1 MAEAYAW
8 PEGQIAFWT
17 GTATASAVIAY
28 AQNSDLSL
36 AYGWENRRTL
46 SGSYYDLATGQRA
59 DLSVGA
65 VYTSDA
71 TLYRMVASATAV
83 HERIV
88 QYNVV
93 NGSAGFVL
101 YSGRV
106 DAMRF
111 AGTEAAPYT
120 YQLTYH
126 ANAWSAI

>member
-1 MAEAYAW
+1 MAEAYSW
-8 PEGQIAFWT
+8 PEGSISFWT
-17 GTATASAVIAY
+17 GSASASAVVAY
-28 AQNSDLSL
+28 AQNSDLALAWGWINRQSL
-36 AYGWENRRTL
+36 AGTY
-46 SGSYYDLATGQRA
+46 SDLFSGQRA

-83 HERIV
+83 HARIV
-88 QYNVV
+88 HYNPV

-106 DAMRF
+106 DALRY
-111 AGTEAAPYT
+111 AGSEDAPYT

-126 ANAWSAI
+126 ANAWSAY